1 MSSAFYTGRKHLWIV
16 FSFNKEL
23 DISYMLVVCFFYSQ
37 LWKDFEEVT
46 KTEEI
51 VEDNTERNVSYKSIV
66 VTEVGEDLKFFGQ
79 LVDNGPE
86 LEKLMEQL
94 RQDMAANP
102 PLPGAYTPKRN
113 DLCVNFFCVRL
124 LL

>member
-1 MSSAFYTGRKHLWIV
+1 MNIFLCSCIWL
-16 FSFNKEL
+16 NKEL
-23 DISYMLVVCFFYSQ
+23 DISDILVVFYYSQ
-37 LWKDFEEVT
+37 LWKDYEEVT

-66 VTEVGEDLKFFGQ
+66 VTEVGEDLKFFAQ
-79 LVDNGPE
+79 MVDNGPQ

-113 DLCVNFFCVRL
+113 DLCAAKFSQDNEW
-124 LL
+124 

>member
-1 MSSAFYTGRKHLWIV
+1 
-16 FSFNKEL
+16 
-23 DISYMLVVCFFYSQ
+23 MLVFCNYSQ
-37 LWKDFEEVT
+37 LWKDYEEVT

-79 LVDNGPE
+79 LVDNGPQ